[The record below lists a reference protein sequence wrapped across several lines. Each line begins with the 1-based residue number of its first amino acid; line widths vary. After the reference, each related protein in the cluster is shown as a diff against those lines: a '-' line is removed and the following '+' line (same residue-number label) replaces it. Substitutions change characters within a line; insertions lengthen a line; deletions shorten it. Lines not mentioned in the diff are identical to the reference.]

1 MKKIYL
7 HNIIEEYPFLE
18 FDKEI
23 ETITHFQ
30 WNSLVYN
37 SDKILVE
44 QYINIDSLPNQ
55 LSILDYKTENNIIET
70 IVLKNLDNIKNQI
83 ENMDIDYRNKSELY
97 SKATYNEDGTR
108 STIDVYIN
116 QILNHRAKFEY
127 DENRNL
133 IYENRYSR
141 DISIITDKK
150 IYSYDDNSNLIK
162 ISEYS
167 DKSSGAGPNY
177 LIEEYIYK
185 YNSDDDLV
193 ASNESSKYLLSK
205 KINGLFELTIVQK
218 TDQKE
223 RIITKVYNEQK
234 DVITEI
240 FSTDLRYDYK
250 RKYNIQGDQIEL
262 QTYINNILVC
272 VVKSV
277 VKRKSDS

>member
-37 SDKILVE
+37 SDNILVE
-44 QYINIDSLPNQ
+44 ENINFNSLPNQ
-55 LSILDYKTENNIIET
+55 LSILDYKTEKNIIET

-83 ENMDIDYRNKSELY
+83 ENPDKDYRNKSEWY
-97 SKATYNEDGTR
+97 SVATYNEDGR
-108 STIDVYIN
+108 RATIDGYIN
-116 QILNHRAKFEY
+116 QILNHRTKYEY
-127 DENRNL
+127 DEKRNL

-141 DISIITDKK
+141 DIPIITDQKV
-150 IYSYDDNSNLIK
+150 YSYDDNSNLIK
-162 ISEYS
+162 ISHYS
-167 DKSSGAGPNY
+167 DNASGTGPNY
-177 LIEEYIYK
+177 LIEENIYK

-193 ASNESSKYLLSK
+193 ESNESSRYSLSK
-205 KINGLFELTIVQK
+205 KTNGFFELTIVHI

-223 RIITKVYNEQK
+223 RIITKLYNGQK

-240 FSTDLRYDYK
+240 YSTENRYDYK
-250 RKYNIQGDQIEL
+250 RRYNIQGDLIEL
-262 QTYINNILVC
+262 QTYRNNKLVYL
-272 VVKSV
+272 VKSV
-277 VKRKSDS
+277 IKRKSDS